1 MIKIKKRVGVFMVC
15 VLFSCLSFTT
25 FAKEQEKI
33 YIHKDVNDV
42 SIEYYLDDAGM
53 PYNYVNGEK
62 IYLALPLEHLKVE
75 DNDLLEELNSIFD
88 NNDNIN
94 RAAPTQYVDLSTGS
108 GLTSSPIYT
117 KNISFTSGNV
127 HPTDYLKFNAQHAQV
142 RFKTTNI
149 EKSSIFIGDKITF
162 YFYYYCEALDEWYST
177 SMTDIDC
184 SGINGV
190 GIQFSPSVNQ
200 YGKFTIVKSS
210 DWDSATINIWT
221 IPVW

>member
-1 MIKIKKRVGVFMVC
+1 MIKIRKRVIVFMVC
-15 VLFSCLSFTT
+15 VMFYCISFQT

-33 YIHKDVNDV
+33 YIHNDGDV

-75 DNDLLEELNSIFD
+75 EIELLEELNSIFD
-88 NNDNIN
+88 DKDNMN
-94 RAAPTQYVDLSTGS
+94 RAVPTQYVDLSTGS
-108 GLTSSPIYT
+108 GMTSSPIYT
-117 KNISFTSGNV
+117 KNISFASGNV

-162 YFYYYCEALDEWYST
+162 FFYYYCEALDY
-177 SMTDIDC
+177 
-184 SGINGV
+184 GIV
-190 GIQFSPSVNQ
+190 Q
-200 YGKFTIVKSS
+200 
-210 DWDSATINIWT
+210 A
-221 IPVW
+221 